1 MYDVTIIGAG
11 IVGLA
16 TAYQLL
22 ERRPDLKICMLEKEN
37 GVARHQT
44 GHNSGVIHSGIYYK
58 PGGTRAVHCQRGYKL
73 MLEFAEKQGIPYDIC
88 GKIIVATNAAEQAK
102 LDEILQRGIANG
114 MKELRKVGREE
125 LLEIEPYAKGGV
137 EAIWVPQAGI
147 INYKKVA
154 EKYLEIVEQRGATAF
169 FGAKVQQIIQG
180 DVECVVISQSAE
192 ARSKIV
198 VNCAGLYSDKVANM
212 TVSHHAYRQA
222 SRSIQILPFRG
233 EYYELIP
240 EKQYLVRNL
249 IYPTPNPK
257 FPFLGVHFTRMIEG
271 GIEAGPNAVLA
282 FKREGYS
289 RWDFDRKEFF
299 ETLSFPG
306 FRKIAAKY
314 WRDGLE
320 EMRRSYFKSA
330 FVKSLQKLVPEIQ
343 SEDLRPGGA
352 GVRAMACDA
361 EGNIIDDFL
370 IFEDKN
376 IINVCNAPSPA
387 ATASLAIGETIAQ
400 KVLRRLNEK

>member
-22 ERRPDLKICMLEKEN
+22 AQGPDLKICLLEKES
-37 GVARHQT
+37 GVAQHQT

-58 PGGTRAVHCQRGYKL
+58 PGGTRAVHCQRGYKR
-73 MLEFAEKQGIPYDIC
+73 MLEFAEKQGITYDIC
-88 GKIIVATNAAEQAK
+88 GKVIVATNAAEQAR

-114 MKELRKVGREE
+114 MKGLRKVGREE
-125 LLEIEPYAKGGV
+125 LLEIEPYAKGGM

-154 EKYLEIVEQRGATAF
+154 EKYLEIIEQRGANAF
-169 FGAKVQQIIQG
+169 FGVKVQQIFQG
-180 DVECVVISQSAE
+180 DVECVVTSQSAE
-192 ARSKIV
+192 VRSKTV

-212 TVSHHAYRQA
+212 SVSHHN
-222 SRSIQILPFRG
+222 IQILPFRG

-249 IYPTPNPK
+249 IYPTPNPN

-299 ETLSFPG
+299 ETLAFPG
-306 FRKIAAKY
+306 FRKIASKY

-320 EMRRSYFKSA
+320 EMRRSYFKGA
-330 FVKSLQKLVPEIQ
+330 FVKSLQKLIPEIQ
-343 SEDLRPGGA
+343 SEDLHPGGA

-370 IFEDKN
+370 IFEDDKV
-376 IINVCNAPSPA
+376 INVCNAPSPA
-387 ATASLAIGETIAQ
+387 ATASLAIGETIAS
-400 KVLRRLNEK
+400 KVMNRL